1 MKIKKSVGERIFDVF
16 NVVFLILLAL
26 TTLYPFVL
34 IISGSISD
42 LNAIIR
48 NEIVLFPVGFSL
60 DGYKNIISDGQI
72 LVAYGNTIFYTV
84 FGTIINLVVTL
95 AAAYPLSRK
104 SYRLRGPIMFLFSAT
119 MFFGGGLVPFYLL
132 IQNLGMYNTRWVM
145 IIPGA
150 VSVSNLV
157 MARVFFSTNIPDEM
171 SESAKIDG
179 ANDLQTFAYIVVPLS
194 KAITAVLALYY
205 GVGHWNNFY
214 NAMVYLRDAD
224 MTPLALYLRRILI
237 LGTTNFMAEGLSDA
251 EMVSDPLML
260 NAVTQQMKY
269 CSIIVTMAP
278 ILFVYPFFQKYFAKG
293 VMVGALKA

>member
-132 IQNLGMYNTRWVM
+132 IQNLAQRLKLPVCIPAAGFAVVVAVVNLPTLSEM
-145 IIPGA
+145 I
-150 VSVSNLV
+150 
-157 MARVFFSTNIPDEM
+157 
-171 SESAKIDG
+171 
-179 ANDLQTFAYIVVPLS
+179 QFAL
-194 KAITAVLALYY
+194 T
-205 GVGHWNNFY
+205 H
-214 NAMVYLRDAD
+214 
-224 MTPLALYLRRILI
+224 
-237 LGTTNFMAEGLSDA
+237 
-251 EMVSDPLML
+251 
-260 NAVTQQMKY
+260 
-269 CSIIVTMAP
+269 
-278 ILFVYPFFQKYFAKG
+278 YP
-293 VMVGALKA
+293 M